1 MTASEILSLWAKYS
15 EYDENQTRFN
25 LMSTN
30 YWYHEA
36 GKKMTA
42 IMQFDPTGT
51 MAVLYAKRIFMDTCK
66 ACKVKVF
73 DLLENPDYLAA
84 DRKMWDIFM
93 SEDVASVESHI
104 LNGIDSLVQQVI
116 SVKELGERNKEKE
129 KEALYN
135 SIETV
140 VEELTSCHEEVYLT
154 SGKPITP
161 VAYYS
166 TNIHVFRRM
175 SECILAIERP
185 EVKDGMYL
193 CFIRNGDSADCCFAF
208 VIKNNGNLFTGT
220 ERVTETFPG
229 QHAHSR
235 NARWSEAK
243 KYKLFPYDYIFSYG
257 DHDYLGYATSQV
269 IDDTNLA
276 FFNLGP
282 DVYLPLLL
290 AMACISNKYA
300 GTDLSGKEPLMIDTM
315 FKWNLACPSPAQ
327 TALVV
332 PTDSAIAVRSM
343 EYTIPFDSDGIR
355 DWTYGKEH
363 YWKNVPT
370 EKQLQGFPTGTFA
383 EEQNLFDKLY
393 GDGFVFDPVKVLVTD
408 PHLRDVKVNEEYA
421 LTDPRRYNDSLVPH
435 AEFIT
440 RKSWFDLIAYQQG
453 RKQLAEYIRAQMRK
467 ELVEFGG
474 ADAINDWCDVSI
486 KNRHDKIL
494 DYCVEKYQYLKNGGN
509 INVTDP
515 GWTSCDNNILSCIS
529 MRTDDKYARGV
540 PHPFNSH
547 YTDKY
552 GRQHNDQYI
561 DADTKAL
568 CTIEFVFSPRN
579 EAELVELFGPVP
591 KILMGWRKSGEHGYA
606 GNSLLD
612 ITDPVAEIGN
622 ICETHEQEK
631 RCNKEFF
638 RYSWNTGRE
647 YKDKIV
653 YPRTDFSFAV
663 SFSKNGF
670 KKFLKER
677 NV

>member
-1 MTASEILSLWAKYS
+1 MTANEILGLWAEYS
-15 EYDENQTRFN
+15 KYDENQTRFN

-73 DLLENPDYLAA
+73 DLLENPDYLAT

-104 LNGIDSLVQQVI
+104 LNGINSLFQQVI

-208 VIKNNGNLFTGT
+208 VIKNNGNLFTVT

-257 DHDYLGYATSQV
+257 DHDYLGYATSHV

-290 AMACISNKYA
+290 AMACISNKYT

-343 EYTIPFDSDGIR
+343 EYTVPFDSDSIR
-355 DWTYGKEH
+355 DWTYGRDH
-363 YWKNVPT
+363 YWKNVST

-383 EEQNLFDKLY
+383 EDQNIFDKLY
-393 GDGFVFDPVKVLVTD
+393 GDGFVLDPTKILITD
-408 PHLRDVKVNEEYA
+408 PHLRDIKENDEYA
-421 LTDPRRYNDSLVPH
+421 LSDPRRYNDSLVPH

-440 RKSWFDLIAYQQG
+440 TKARFDLIAYREG
-453 RKQLAEYIRAQMRK
+453 RRQLADYIRAQMRK
-467 ELVEFGG
+467 ELIDFGG
-474 ADAINDWCDVSI
+474 AAGIDKWFLDVMQN
-486 KNRHDKIL
+486 NREKIL
-494 DYCVEKYQYLKNGGN
+494 DLCMQKYRYLENGGTIN
-509 INVTDP
+509 IAEKRWFSTDP
-515 GWTSCDNNILSCIS
+515 DFLACVG
-529 MRTDDKYARGV
+529 MRTDDKHMANM
-540 PHPFNSH
+540 PHPFNDR
-547 YTDKY
+547 YTDRY
-552 GRQHNDQYI
+552 GKWHYDQYI
-561 DADTKAL
+561 DKDTGTV
-568 CTIEFVFSPRN
+568 CTIEFTFRPRN
-579 EAELVELFGPVP
+579 DKELTVLFGPLP
-591 KILMGWRKSGEHGYA
+591 KILIGWDENGNHGYS
-606 GNSLLD
+606 GNSLLE
-612 ITDPVAEIGN
+612 ITDPVAEIGH
-622 ICETHEQEK
+622 ICERREQEK
-631 RCNKEFF
+631 RCNEKYFTYPWRTWNENKE
-638 RYSWNTGRE
+638 
-647 YKDKIV
+647 KIIF
-653 YPRTDFSFAV
+653 PRTDFSFAV

-677 NV
+677 GA